1 MTNQDHSQIPDFS
14 QLPEFDLPNLEF
26 LNLEKKNV
34 HNSPKTQTKQPE
46 TSPIKEEEKQFTPEP
61 LIQNNH
67 KTTTPFSIKRKK
79 KEKTPGGF
87 IMFFLN
93 NSRISFLL
101 LLAIILSGVY
111 GLMSI
116 DIEANPEINQPIILI
131 QTVYPNS
138 SAKDVEDQITDPLEE
153 VISSLSGLK
162 ELSSTSNN
170 NLSTIVADFES
181 QEDSDEVFTD
191 VQNIV
196 NQNANLLP
204 NEAETPKVIQMD
216 FNNVPIVALSLT
228 SSKNK
233 IELTKLANDIS
244 DQIKGIDGVSKIEL
258 SGDIEENI
266 KIIIDPIKL
275 DYYQLNLAQ
284 VTQAISQSNINTP
297 LGSIDKSD
305 NELSLR
311 LVGKFQNLNELKN
324 IPLKNLGQNG
334 SLNQITLAQI
344 ATVEQ
349 SPKKIKT
356 DSFVSDNKSPAQNAI
371 TLNVYKSNGGNIV
384 NIVNSIDQ
392 EVININETLSKDSS
406 AKTKIIK
413 TTDNAI
419 FIKNDI
425 KSLSKSG
432 IQTVIIIFF
441 SLLFFLTYKEA
452 AVTAIA
458 IPLIFLMTFT
468 ILYFSGYTMN
478 GLTMFALIL
487 SLGLIVDTS
496 IVIVEGI
503 HEHRLEGHN
512 PKNSA
517 RLALAKYKWP
527 LIAGSA
533 TTISAFL
540 PMLLVSGIVGDFI
553 KTIPIVLSITLLSSL
568 TVSFLITPMLANL
581 VLSNKKHEASLK
593 DIIIDQAKEAYGKI
607 LNIILHSSSLK
618 FLIVTFTTIAFFASL
633 SLPVLGVLKTQMF
646 PASDVPY
653 MYINFEAKLGTDLE
667 TTHLYAKDIETQL
680 NKYDSIENYVLN
692 LGRKIDLQNNLTEV
706 PIQSNTGYFTI
717 NLLED
722 LSQRDKSY
730 TIASAIRKDLKEL
743 DSLLTITV
751 EEMTSGP
758 PTAAPFEAKIIGADI
773 DTLEEISNELKS
785 KIQTIEGFINSTT
798 DFDNNSEEI
807 IINFDQNKLNYYQLT
822 NSQVSQ
828 TLQTY
833 SIGNKIGSITLTE
846 EEYDLKIYLQNSDTK
861 NINQLKNFQITSPL
875 GNISVQNLGT
885 VTASKA
891 LAGIPHIDEERSV
904 RVKAYLSETAL
915 LADLLPQ
922 AETAIANIQLPDGYN
937 ISIGGEDED
946 VKKSFQELFSSM
958 IVAVILIL
966 IILVMV
972 FNSFRQTFIVLFSV
986 PLAVIGIFPG
996 LALVGLPLSFP
1007 AFLGTVMLTGIVVN
1021 DAIVLIDQINN
1032 KKKSLAITEAI
1043 YEGSTSRLI
1052 PVILTSI
1059 TTIFGLIPITL
1070 TDEFWRG
1077 LGMSVIFGML
1087 AATFLTLIIVPILYS
1102 YLFREKSESYES
1114 L

>member
-1 MTNQDHSQIPDFS
+1 MTNQDFS
-14 QLPEFDLPNLEF
+14 QLPNFELPDFNLPE
-26 LNLEKKNV
+26 NLQKTDNSQTQKQQDSINQTAQKIIEDTNIPTTKNNQQNQ
-34 HNSPKTQTKQPE
+34 NS
-46 TSPIKEEEKQFTPEP
+46 
-61 LIQNNH
+61 N
-67 KTTTPFSIKRKK
+67 
-79 KEKTPGGF
+79 KTPGGF

-93 NSRISFLL
+93 NSRISILL
-101 LLAIILSGVY
+101 LLSIILSGTY
-111 GLMSI
+111 GLFSI
-116 DIEANPEINQPIILI
+116 DIEANPEINQPIVLV
-131 QTVYPNS
+131 QTIYPNS

-153 VISSLSGLK
+153 VISGLSGLK
-162 ELSSTSNN
+162 ELKSTSSN
-170 NLSTIVADFES
+170 NLSSIMVIFES
-181 QEDSDEVFTD
+181 EEDSDEVYTD
-191 VQNIV
+191 IQNAV
-196 NQNANLLP
+196 NQNLNQIP
-204 NEAETPKVIQMD
+204 NEAESPQVIEFD
-216 FNNVPIVALSLT
+216 FNNVPIVSLSLT
-228 SSKNK
+228 SQKNK
-233 IELTKLANDIS
+233 IELSKLADDIS
-244 DQIKGIDGVSKIEL
+244 NDIKGINGVSKIEL
-258 SGDIEENI
+258 SGDVEENI
-266 KIIIDPIKL
+266 KIIIDPVKL

-284 VTQAISQSNINTP
+284 VTQAINQTNLNTP
-297 LGSIDKSD
+297 LGSIDQSD
-305 NELSLR
+305 TELSIR
-311 LVGKFQNLNELKN
+311 LVGKFQNINELKN
-324 IPLKNLGQNG
+324 IPIKNLGQNG
-334 SLNQITLAQI
+334 DLNQITLSQI
-344 ATVEQ
+344 ANIEQ
-349 SPKKIKT
+349 STEEIKT

-371 TLNVYKSNGGNIV
+371 TLNVYKQNGGNIV
-384 NIVNSIDQ
+384 NIVNSIDKAVEIINQDLNKNPQ
-392 EVININETLSKDSS
+392 E
-406 AKTKIIK
+406 KTQIIK

-432 IQTVIIIFF
+432 AQTVLIIFF

-458 IPLIFLMTFT
+458 IPIIFLMTFT

-503 HEHRLEGHN
+503 HEHRLEGYT
-512 PKNSA
+512 PKKSA
-517 RLALAKYKWP
+517 QLALAKYKWP

-553 KTIPIVLSITLLSSL
+553 KTIPIVLSITLFSSL

-581 VLSNKKHEASLK
+581 VLNNKEHNPSLK
-593 DIIIDQAKEAYGKI
+593 DIIIDQVKEAYGK
-607 LNIILHSSSLK
+607 LLYIILHSSFLK
-618 FLIVTFTTIAFFASL
+618 FIITLSTIIAFLASL
-633 SLPVLGVLKTQMF
+633 SLPILGILKTQMF

-653 MYINFEAKLGTDLE
+653 MYINFESQLGTDLE
-667 TTHLYAKDIETQL
+667 TTHNYAKTIEKQL
-680 NKYDSIENYVLN
+680 QTYDSIENYVLN
-692 LGRKIDLQNNLTEV
+692 LGRKIDLQNNLSKV

-722 LSQRDKSY
+722 VNQREKSY
-730 TIASAIRKDLKEL
+730 TIANTLREDLKKL
-743 DSLLTITV
+743 NSPLTITV

-758 PTAAPFEAKIIGADI
+758 PTAAPFEAKIIGPDI
-773 DTLEEISNELKS
+773 DTLEDISNTLKS
-785 KIQTIEGFINSTT
+785 EIQKIEGFINPTT

-807 IINFDQNKLNYYQLT
+807 IINFDQNKLNYYQLSNT
-822 NSQVSQ
+822 QVSQ

-833 SIGNKIGSITLTE
+833 SIGNKIGSITLKG
-846 EEYDLKIYLQNSDTK
+846 EEYDLKLYLENSDTK
-861 NINQLKNFQITSPL
+861 TINQLKNFQISTPL
-875 GNISVQNLGT
+875 GNVSVQNLGT
-885 VTASKA
+885 LTTSKA

-922 AETAIANIQLPDGYN
+922 AETAIENIKLPDGYSIN
-937 ISIGGEDED
+937 IGGEDED

-958 IVAVILIL
+958 IIAVILIL

-1021 DAIVLIDQINN
+1021 DAIVLMDQINN
-1032 KKKSLAITEAI
+1032 KKESLPIIKAI
-1043 YEGSTSRLI
+1043 YEGATSRLI
-1052 PVILTSI
+1052 PVILTSV

-1102 YLFREKSESYES
+1102 YLFREKTDSYDTIY
-1114 L
+1114 

>member
-1 MTNQDHSQIPDFS
+1 MTNQPE
-14 QLPEFDLPNLEF
+14 QLATS
-26 LNLEKKNV
+26 KKDS
-34 HNSPKTQTKQPE
+34 H
-46 TSPIKEEEKQFTPEP
+46 
-61 LIQNNH
+61 
-67 KTTTPFSIKRKK
+67 RKS
-79 KEKTPGGF
+79 PGGF

-93 NSRISFLL
+93 NSRISLLL
-101 LLAIILSGVY
+101 LLAIILSGAY
-111 GLMSI
+111 GLTSI
-116 DIEANPEINQPIILI
+116 DIEANPEINQPIILV

-138 SAKDVEDQITDPLEE
+138 SAKDVEDQITDPLED
-153 VISSLSGLK
+153 VISGLSGLK

-170 NLSTIVADFES
+170 NLSTIVANFES
-181 QEDSDEVFTD
+181 EEDADEVFTD

-204 NEAETPKVIQMD
+204 SEADTPKVIQMD

-244 DQIKGIDGVSKIEL
+244 DQIKGINGVSKIEL

-275 DYYQLNLAQ
+275 DYYQLNLTQ
-284 VTQAISQSNINTP
+284 VTQAISQTNINTP

-305 NELSLR
+305 TELSLR

-344 ATVEQ
+344 ATIEQ
-349 SPKKIKT
+349 SPEEIKT

-384 NIVNSIDQ
+384 NIVSSIDK
-392 EVININETLSKDSS
+392 EVVSINETLSQDSS
-406 AKTKIIK
+406 SNNTKIIK

-452 AVTAIA
+452 AVTAIT

-512 PKNSA
+512 PKESA

-593 DIIIDQAKEAYGKI
+593 DKIIDQAKEAYGKI
-607 LNIILHSSSLK
+607 LNIILHSSALK
-618 FLIVTFTTIAFFASL
+618 FIIVVFTTIAFFASL
-633 SLPVLGVLKTQMF
+633 SLPILGVLKTQMF

-667 TTHLYAKDIETQL
+667 TTHSYAKDIEAQL
-680 NKYDSIENYVLN
+680 NKYNSIENYVLN

-722 LSQRDKSY
+722 LSQRDMSY
-730 TIASAIRKDLKEL
+730 TIASTIRTDLKKL
-743 DSLLTITV
+743 NSPLTITV

-773 DTLEEISNELKS
+773 DTLEKISNELKS
-785 KIQTIEGFINSTT
+785 EIQTIEGFINPTT

-822 NSQVSQ
+822 NAQVSQ

-833 SIGNKIGSITLTE
+833 SIGNKIGNITLKG
-846 EEYDLKIYLQNSDTK
+846 EEYDLKIYLKNSNTK
-861 NINQLKNFQITSPL
+861 SINQLKNFQISSPL
-875 GNISVQNLGT
+875 GNVSLQNLGT
-885 VTASKA
+885 VTSSKA

-922 AETAIANIQLPDGYN
+922 AETAIDNMQLPDGYS

-1021 DAIVLIDQINN
+1021 DAIVLIDQINH
-1032 KKKSLAITEAI
+1032 KKQSLPITEAI
-1043 YEGSTSRLI
+1043 YEGATSRLI
-1052 PVILTSI
+1052 PVILTSV

-1102 YLFREKSESYES
+1102 YFFREKPKADEFDY
-1114 L
+1114 